1 MELEVETF
9 PNYSGECTDRIFSFE
24 KDLTVADY
32 LKSDGATLLRDAY
45 VAYLVNEDLNFIR
58 YMDANEIEQELPKL
72 KSMSE
77 FNFFRGTEKAELS
90 LLSKEGLSKFFP
102 KYSGKEYYFTGM
114 FMNNL
119 LWTKKSKDRRGKSQL
134 ISLG

>member
-1 MELEVETF
+1 
-9 PNYSGECTDRIFSFE
+9 
-24 KDLTVADY
+24 
-32 LKSDGATLLRDAY
+32 LKREGATLLREAY
-45 VAYLVNEDLNFIR
+45 VAYLINEDLNFIR

-77 FNFFRGTEKAELS
+77 FNFFRSTDKAEPS

-114 FMNNL
+114 FVNNL
-119 LWTKKSKDRRGKSQL
+119 LWDKKSKVK
-134 ISLG
+134 